1 MKKNIRAIIKSMTA
15 GATAILLC
23 ALAVMPSFAAIDP
36 AGPYAGSV
44 AGGLFVADGATA
56 LALERTEIELNACEL
71 PPESRYKT
79 EEEFIAYSA
88 NTIATYTIH
97 NPTDQTVTE
106 RMLTPIGTDPWYA
119 YDLPYG
125 TDANKYT
132 VEIDG
137 EQVQAQQR
145 HSYTPDNSYYHAP
158 TQLGKRDPA
167 SAFLAYYS
175 DTYVSHPLLA
185 PDATVYVYAYR
196 TEYDTSQKDD
206 MFEVSGSL
214 VADPSRCAVLVTDA
228 WYPASAWYPAN
239 AGENKVRISFP
250 GFNRENPTVYSIGAD
265 VGEVAWTVDA
275 DGDRLDARVT
285 LVSKTTMS
293 FYELIMKGY
302 DAQGS
307 VSEIDYYNAVVAYI
321 TSNRTEGTAVTYMG
335 DTVELNES
343 NLQAW
348 NSFDLTLA
356 PGQSATVKVTAPLH
370 PFEHGNYSPS
380 VYTYA
385 FAMTAA
391 EAWSTCGPTSVRILT
406 DLYLC
411 DVDAPT
417 PSQKE
422 YEQTED
428 GYCWEGDTD
437 FDYLVISVCEKQ
449 KPFDSSMI
457 ALLLYLLVILIVL
470 FVCVILPAA
479 VPLAILALIIL
490 LIVRKV
496 RKKRRAA
503 EQIPPQ
509 PEKITETEGE
519 EKEKNDDA

>member
-1 MKKNIRAIIKSMTA
+1 MKRTIKRLSYIA
-15 GATAILLC
+15 ALCILLC
-23 ALAVMPSFAAIDP
+23 VLAVMPASAAIEP
-36 AGPYAGSV
+36 AGPIAGSV

-56 LALERTEIELNACEL
+56 LALERTEIELNAAEL

-79 EEEFIAYSA
+79 EEEFLAYSA
-88 NTIATYTIH
+88 STTATYTIH

-119 YDLPYG
+119 YDLPDG
-125 TDANKYT
+125 TDMCEYI
-132 VEIDG
+132 VEING

-145 HSYTPDNSYYHAP
+145 HSYTPSNSYYHAP

-175 DTYVSHPLLA
+175 DTYVSHPVLA
-185 PDATVYVYAYR
+185 PDATVYVYTYH

-228 WYPASAWYPAN
+228 WYPAN

-250 GFNRENPTVYSIGAD
+250 GFNRENPTIYSIGAD

-285 LVSKTTMS
+285 LVSKTTTT
-293 FYELIMKGY
+293 FYELVMQGY

-335 DTVELNES
+335 DTLKLSKS

-356 PGQSATVKVTAPLH
+356 PGQRATVTVTAPLH
-370 PFEHGNYSPS
+370 PFEHNYYNPS

-391 EAWSTCGPTSVRILT
+391 DAWSTCGPTSVRILT

-417 PSQKE
+417 PSQKNF
-422 YEQTED
+422 EQTED
-428 GYCWEGDTD
+428 GYSWEGDTD

-449 KPFDSSMI
+449 KPFDSSII

-470 FVCVILPAA
+470 FVCVILPVA

-490 LIVRKV
+490 LIVIKV

-503 EQIPPQ
+503 KQLPPQ

-519 EKEKNDDA
+519 EKEKDDDA